1 MCKAKSFLCF
11 VSFLAK
17 VLIATGDPYES
28 GHNTEVI
35 DLQNPGLN
43 CDALPNTHDRS
54 NAVGGLLEDQALIC
68 GGVFNKQALQDC
80 FVIGQSEKKIEM
92 LEKRAYAAS
101 VVIDTNILWIIGGS
115 DDQKRL
121 STSEF
126 LTLGEAPK
134 KVIIKCFDSG
144 YIKLFILLCLG
155 A

>member
-1 MCKAKSFLCF
+1 MYKTKSFSCF
-11 VSFLAK
+11 PSFLAK
-17 VLIATGDPYES
+17 VLIATGDPYEV

-35 DLQNPGLN
+35 DLQIPELN
-43 CDALPNTHDRS
+43 CDALPNTPDRS
-54 NAVGGLLEDQALIC
+54 NAVGGLLEDQDLIC

-80 FVIGQSEKKIEM
+80 FVIGQPEKKIEM

-144 YIKLFILLCLG
+144 FIKLLILLCLG